1 MGNEGRHQRGIR
13 FVRFVFSPSE
23 GLLESENT
31 CMTACARR
39 RPSGREGTR
48 AGSAAVAVSTAR
60 DGRDGRTDE
69 RTRGAGRDRV
79 APPSRDPPASWP
91 PWCPRGPVSS
101 LLEER
106 RFFRLS
112 GSRTRRGVPKPRA
125 SPSRSSRVRPRA
137 RDRALLAREQ
147 TGGPSRGDLRSRA
160 ARCVHDEPR
169 RRWNERSTCDWIF
182 ARSTASIDRSD
193 GPFAFWCPFERP
205 RPARGGDARV
215 SAHNE
220 TRGIHR
226 TPRHRTRGHRA
237 GEPTPRERRAR
248 RGTRRRRTAR
258 AREIVRNRTRPG
270 GALASHSDAMLKK
283 QQQAV
288 GGFVPAARRR
298 RRRC

>member
-1 MGNEGRHQRGIR
+1 
-13 FVRFVFSPSE
+13 
-23 GLLESENT
+23 LESENT

-60 DGRDGRTDE
+60 DGRDGRTDG
-69 RTRGAGRDRV
+69 RTTRGAGRDRV

-137 RDRALLAREQ
+137 LDRALLAREQ

-193 GPFAFWCPFERP
+193 GRP
-205 RPARGGDARV
+205 VRVLVSVRAAASARGGTRAFRAQRDARDPPHAA
-215 SAHNE
+215 SPHARSP
-220 TRGIHR
+220 RGGTHAA
-226 TPRHRTRGHRA
+226 RA
-237 GEPTPRERRAR
+237 T
-248 RGTRRRRTAR
+248 RTAR
-258 AREIVRNRTRPG
+258 NAATANGAREGNRRNRTRPG
-270 GALASHSDAMLKK
+270 AHW
-283 QQQAV
+283 
-288 GGFVPAARRR
+288 RRIR
-298 RRRC
+298 TRC

>member
-1 MGNEGRHQRGIR
+1 M
-13 FVRFVFSPSE
+13 
-23 GLLESENT
+23 ESENT

-60 DGRDGRTDE
+60 DGRDGRTDG
-69 RTRGAGRDRV
+69 RTTRGAGRDRV

-112 GSRTRRGVPKPRA
+112 RSRTRRGVPKPRA

-169 RRWNERSTCDWIF
+169 RRLERTIHVRLDI
-182 ARSTASIDRSD
+182 REIDGIDRSKR
-193 GPFAFWCPFERP
+193 RP
-205 RPARGGDARV
+205 VRVLVSVRAAASARGGTRAFRAQRDARDPPHAA
-215 SAHNE
+215 SPHARSP
-220 TRGIHR
+220 RGGTHAA
-226 TPRHRTRGHRA
+226 RA
-237 GEPTPRERRAR
+237 T
-248 RGTRRRRTAR
+248 RTAR
-258 AREIVRNRTRPG
+258 NAATANGAREGNRRNRTRPG
-270 GALASHSDAMLKK
+270 AHW
-283 QQQAV
+283 
-288 GGFVPAARRR
+288 RRIR
-298 RRRC
+298 TRC